1 MLAVAAIALRFSFLT
16 AVERDTHEIGVM
28 KAIGMPKKRIR
39 RLYLSKYVALA
50 VIGGVA
56 GSLLSVPAARAITA
70 SLRLQLGE
78 PDGSWWLTA
87 APILGAAFV
96 VIAVVAWC
104 ALMLR
109 RLGKISTMDA
119 LRASNQ
125 PRRRRRWLPTRAT
138 KSQLTGSA
146 LPTGLW
152 MGLHDIRRNLRTH
165 RMLLAVLTLCTFLI
179 LVPMNLWTTVTSPTF
194 ITYLGTGVADLR
206 LELRTPTAVAE
217 SSELM
222 STLDQDPDV
231 ARVAPFVTA
240 RFELL
245 NIDGEWEQL
254 PVETGDHEVFP
265 LSYLKGTSPDSPQE
279 ISLSS
284 LAADAM
290 GVGIGEQIMLRGESG
305 AREVTLV
312 GIYQDMT
319 NGGRTAKGMVPVD
332 GEPIVWRTVLVD
344 AADGVAPAELA
355 ERLSSSF
362 PAVQTIEMSEFADQ
376 TLGDLI
382 RQTGTVAT
390 AAALIAV
397 VLAALIA
404 AMFAQMVIA
413 RDQSQIA
420 IQRGLGVSD
429 RRLRIQYLTR
439 FMVVLVAGVVLGTA
453 LVSTVGRSIV
463 ASVIGS
469 LGAPA
474 LRFDVE
480 PLLAYVAVP
489 LTLTATVAVVAL
501 VATRS
506 FDHLGI
512 SQLNEE

>member
-1 MLAVAAIALRFSFLT
+1 M
-16 AVERDTHEIGVM
+16 
-28 KAIGMPKKRIR
+28 
-39 RLYLSKYVALA
+39 
-50 VIGGVA
+50 
-56 GSLLSVPAARAITA
+56 
-70 SLRLQLGE
+70 
-78 PDGSWWLTA
+78 
-87 APILGAAFV
+87 
-96 VIAVVAWC
+96 
-104 ALMLR
+104 
-109 RLGKISTMDA
+109 
-119 LRASNQ
+119 
-125 PRRRRRWLPTRAT
+125 
-138 KSQLTGSA
+138 
-146 LPTGLW
+146 
-152 MGLHDIRRNLRTH
+152 
-165 RMLLAVLTLCTFLI
+165 
-179 LVPMNLWTTVTSPTF
+179 
-194 ITYLGTGVADLR
+194 
-206 LELRTPTAVAE
+206 
-217 SSELM
+217 
-222 STLDQDPDV
+222 
-231 ARVAPFVTA
+231 
-240 RFELL
+240 
-245 NIDGEWEQL
+245 
-254 PVETGDHEVFP
+254 FP
-265 LSYLKGTSPDSPQE
+265 LSYLKGTSPGSPDE

-284 LAADAM
+284 LAADSM
-290 GVGIGEQIMLRGESG
+290 GVDVGEPITLRGETG
-305 AREVTLV
+305 ARPVTLV

-355 ERLSSSF
+355 EQLSSSF

-429 RRLRIQYLTR
+429 RGLRVQYMTR

-453 LVSTVGRSIV
+453 LVATVGRSMV
-463 ASVIGS
+463 ASAIGS

-489 LTLTATVAVVAL
+489 LSLTATVAVVAL
-501 VATRS
+501 IATRS